1 MYVISVLTYRM
12 AEEIVGAYVQIIGQS
27 SHAKWLLSQHILDKH
42 ARKLPFRY
50 SECKPEGKGVSLKWQ
65 RW

>member
-1 MYVISVLTYRM
+1 M
-12 AEEIVGAYVQIIGQS
+12 AEEIVGAYVQIVGQS

-50 SECKPEGKGVSLKWQ
+50 SECKPEGKGVPLKWQ